1 VNSEKQADETIL
13 QAYALLNDDQRRI
26 QHQRVNYKV
35 TTGRSRPRRDRSNTS
50 SGRRAILSIV
60 GVTLAIGV
68 VVTNMHMIYGLLSA
82 VFPIDTAGVVAS
94 ANIRICWESEC
105 ANNVSYISW
114 GTIDPGQ
121 SKNVT
126 VYVKNTGTVPLTLS
140 FNTTNWN
147 PSAANAHIALSWD
160 YDGSQVQPDQVLPVT
175 FALVVSESA
184 QGLTSFSFDINITGT
199 QAT

>member
-13 QAYALLNDDQRRI
+13 QAYALLSGSRERVH
-26 QHQRVNYKV
+26 HQLGYEGTR
-35 TTGRSRPRRDRSNTS
+35 GRPRTGHHRSNAS
-50 SGRRAILSIV
+50 SRRRAILGIV
-60 GVTLAIGV
+60 GATLAIGA

-94 ANIRICWESEC
+94 ANIQVCWESEC
-105 ANNVSYISW
+105 TNNVSSISW
-114 GTIDPGQ
+114 GTIDPGR

-147 PSAANAHIALSWD
+147 PSAANAHISLSWG
-160 YDGSQVQPDQVLPVT
+160 YDGSHVQPDQVLPVT
-175 FALVVSESA
+175 LALVVSESA
-184 QGLTSFSFDINITGT
+184 WGLTSFSFDIYITGT